1 MIILIRFALD
11 DLILSI
17 SDNYI
22 VKVRGGRLYFEG
34 RLDSQVK
41 VRGHRVDLTE
51 IEKAVRDVEKVTN
64 TIVLCYKPGQLS
76 QKLLCYYTQ
85 AEGATLSEKK
95 LESLISSK
103 LPDYMLP
110 KLTKLAIM
118 PVLVNGKIDRQA
130 LFQKYE
136 ENIAS
141 NKFSFSDSDLAEFV
155 GPDLYNQAR
164 SEGPALSL
172 AEIPPDTVLNTKG
185 PRALYYPLSLLLD
198 LSST

>member
-1 MIILIRFALD
+1 M
-11 DLILSI
+11 
-17 SDNYI
+17 
-22 VKVRGGRLYFEG
+22 RGGRLYYEG

-51 IEKAVRDVEKVTN
+51 IEKAVRDLEKVTN
-64 TIVLCYKPGQLS
+64 TIVLCYKPAQPG
-76 QKLLCYYTQ
+76 QKLLCYYTL

-95 LESLISSK
+95 VESLISSK

-130 LFQKYE
+130 LFQRYE

-141 NKFSFSDSDLAEFV
+141 NKFSFSESDMAEFV
-155 GPDLYNQAR
+155 GPHLYNEAR
-164 SEGPALSL
+164 SEGPAFSL
-172 AEIPPDTVLNTKG
+172 AEITPDTLLQLVQICALRHYVLILIGGKG
-185 PRALYYPLSLLLD
+185 ES
-198 LSST
+198 